1 MMKRVL
7 LYLWQLPQNIAG
19 VLLTAILAGRFNEFE
34 GITFFYS
41 PNISGGISLG
51 EYIIVGRYD
60 RDLLRHEYGHCI
72 QSRILG
78 WFYLPVV
85 GIPSLVW
92 AFLYGSFINPTPNGY
107 YRFYTER
114 WADELGGV
122 KRWR

>member
-34 GITFFYS
+34 NIPFFYS

-51 EYIIVGRYD
+51 EYIIVGEYN

-78 WFYLPVV
+78 WLYLPVV
-85 GIPSLVW
+85 GIPS
-92 AFLYGSFINPTPNGY
+92 FLWNCIYGLFIDPNKVSY
-107 YRFYTER
+107 YSFYTER
-114 WADELGGV
+114 WADKLAGIE
-122 KRWR
+122 RR